1 MARLKSL
8 TYEEMTDEQKRAHDE
23 ILSGPRTRIG
33 GPMNAWFRNPEL
45 AGLAQRLG
53 AFCRFQTSLPPKL
66 SELAILI
73 VSRDWTAEVEWS
85 VHQPIAVEAGID
97 EAITEAI
104 RKRQRPEFENRDEEV
119 LYNFASEL
127 MANKSVSDDVYAATL
142 AEFGEATVVELVA
155 VLGYYTSVAM
165 VLNAFGELPA
175 DGSLP
180 LST

>member
-8 TYEEMTDEQKRAHDE
+8 VYDEMTDAQKSAHDE

-73 VSRDWTAEVEWS
+73 VARDWSAEVEWW

-97 EAITEAI
+97 AAITEAI
-104 RKRQRPEFENRDEEV
+104 RKRERPRFENRDEEV
-119 LYNFASEL
+119 LYDFASEL
-127 MANKSVSDDVYAATL
+127 MADKSVTAKTYDAAL
-142 AEFGEATVVELVA
+142 AEFGETTVVEMVA

-165 VLNAFGELPA
+165 VLNAFDELPA
-175 DGSLP
+175 DGTLP

>member
-1 MARLKSL
+1 MARLKTL
-8 TYEEMTDEQKRAHDE
+8 NYEEMPQAQKVAHDE

-53 AFCRFQTSLPPKL
+53 AFCRFNTSLPLRL

-73 VSRDWTAEVEWS
+73 VSRDWTAEVEWW

-97 EAITEAI
+97 EAVTESI
-104 RKRQRPEFENRDEEV
+104 RKGERPRFKNLDEEV
-119 LYNFASEL
+119 LYDFASEL
-127 MANKSVSDDVYAATL
+127 LVNRSVSDEAYAAAFT
-142 AEFGEATVVELVA
+142 EFGERTVVELVA
-155 VLGYYTSVAM
+155 LLGYYTSVAM
-165 VLNAFGELPA
+165 ILNAFEETPP
-175 DGSLP
+175 DGSRP

>member
-1 MARLKSL
+1 MARLKTL
-8 TYEEMTDEQKRAHDE
+8 VYDEMTDPQKRAHDE

-45 AGLAQRLG
+45 AGLSQKLG
-53 AFCRFQTSLPPKL
+53 AFCRFQTSLPARL

-73 VSRDWTAEVEWS
+73 VSREWTAEVEWW

-97 EAITEAI
+97 EAVTEAI
-104 RKRQRPEFENRDEEV
+104 RKGERPKFENREEEV
-119 LYNFASEL
+119 LYDFASEL
-127 MANKSVSDDVYAATL
+127 MGKKSVSEDTYAAAL
-142 AEFGEATVVELVA
+142 AEFGEVTVVELVA

-165 VLNAFGELPA
+165 VLLAFDELPA
-175 DGSLP
+175 DGSRL

>member
-8 TYEEMTDEQKRAHDE
+8 ALEEMTGDQKRAHDE
-23 ILSGPRTRIG
+23 ILKGPRTRIG

-45 AGLAQRLG
+45 AGLSQRLG
-53 AFCRFQTSLPPKL
+53 AFCRFNTSLPARL

-73 VSRDWTAEVEWS
+73 VSREWTAEVEWW
-85 VHQPIAVEAGID
+85 VHQPIAVKAGID
-97 EAITEAI
+97 AAVTEAI
-104 RKRQRPEFENRDEEV
+104 AKRQRPQFDNRDEEV
-119 LYNFASEL
+119 LYDFASEL
-127 MANKSVSDDVYAATL
+127 MQNKSISDETYAAAL
-142 AEFGEATVVELVA
+142 AEFGEVTVVELVA

-175 DGSLP
+175 DGSRP